1 MRRSSR
7 MANNR
12 RVLISEGDDE
22 ERLKKT
28 EAKKAIIRAEFEKHK
43 KELRVN
49 NADPSKIN
57 EIRVNNASYE
67 SYNLYSLRTN

>member
-1 MRRSSR
+1 MVT
-7 MANNR
+7 NK

-22 ERLKKT
+22 ERVKKT

-57 EIRVNNASYE
+57 EIRVIHAS
-67 SYNLYSLRTN
+67 L